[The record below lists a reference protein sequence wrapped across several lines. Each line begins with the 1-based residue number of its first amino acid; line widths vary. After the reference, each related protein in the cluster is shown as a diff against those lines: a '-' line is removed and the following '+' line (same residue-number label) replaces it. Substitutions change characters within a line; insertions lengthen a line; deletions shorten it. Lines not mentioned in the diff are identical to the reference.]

1 MYARYRAIELFS
13 PVGPDNLKV
22 NSTLLHMCLNNR
34 IIHVAFV
41 NQLIRVSILCYVSI
55 NQKAKP
61 GRRERA

>member
-1 MYARYRAIELFS
+1 MYARYRAIKLYS

-41 NQLIRVSILCYVSI
+41 NQLIRVSI
-55 NQKAKP
+55 
-61 GRRERA
+61 